1 MENKDQSGGSSSCSS
16 ENPNPCPICLGPV
29 VEDSYLDKCFHKF
42 CYNCIVHWTKV
53 VASKHSSLLSS
64 VKCPLCKK
72 MFQSFMDMMELIFNG
87 ITLVKFLEI
96 GILNDVFNVS
106 RYWKSRKYLQSNQWL
121 QSWLRREIQ
130 AVMQEEDVEI
140 VVHHILGVV
149 DSFLK
154 RNKQRCQ
161 MGTPETKEE
170 DFKALVSDAAR
181 PFLMARTDRFVNE
194 MQLFLASA
202 LNIEAYDAVYM
213 QRLGWNTPRVT
224 MESGEGETSGQTPVI
239 PYLHIFDEDSD
250 GTD

>member
-1 MENKDQSGGSSSCSS
+1 
-16 ENPNPCPICLGPV
+16 
-29 VEDSYLDKCFHKF
+29 
-42 CYNCIVHWTKV
+42 
-53 VASKHSSLLSS
+53 
-64 VKCPLCKK
+64 

>member
-29 VEDSYLDKCFHKF
+29 VEDSYLDKCFR
-42 CYNCIVHWTKV
+42 TQ
-53 VASKHSSLLSS
+53 
-64 VKCPLCKK
+64 K